1 MSQSNGVE
9 INILS
14 ISTPFCSKK
23 LPFRSKSVW
32 RQEIKKIHNYDKIGN
47 SDFCEKT
54 HKVNF
59 KFLKKKRGH
68 VCVNKESM

>member
-32 RQEIKKIHNYDKIGN
+32 RQEIKKIHNYDKIWN
-47 SDFCEKT
+47 SDFCEKNT
-54 HKVNF
+54 QSEF
-59 KFLKKKRGH
+59 
-68 VCVNKESM
+68 